1 MKVIENQEYRNL
13 LEQIAKGDTTSFAK
27 LYDIFWPGLLQHIS
41 TKITNVQVAEDIV
54 HDLFISLWN
63 RRTTILD
70 IESIPAYLY
79 SACRYM
85 ILSYYR
91 KNALTNHSGY
101 ELEEEIADREQPLE
115 ERLYYRYLLDM
126 LDIEIEKLPEKCRQ
140 IFKLSRYSYLTNREI
155 SEKLSISESTVE
167 NHINKAIRRLRAVS
181 KKHYIF
187 FQLFY

>member
-70 IESIPAYLY
+70 VESVPAYLY
-79 SACRYM
+79 SACRYK
-85 ILSYYR
+85 IFSYYR
-91 KNALTNHSGY
+91 KNLLASRSDY
-101 ELEEEIADREQPLE
+101 E
-115 ERLYYRYLLDM
+115 
-126 LDIEIEKLPEKCRQ
+126 
-140 IFKLSRYSYLTNREI
+140 
-155 SEKLSISESTVE
+155 
-167 NHINKAIRRLRAVS
+167 
-181 KKHYIF
+181 
-187 FQLFY
+187 